1 MVLDREFP
9 AVYGV
14 TEYRRYYPE
23 GEATA
28 HVIGF
33 TDLDDKGKEG
43 VELAFEE
50 QLKGISGLQQVIRD
64 RKGNKVKDIAEIKP
78 AKPGQDIALSF
89 DARIQYIANRELAIT
104 VAESGAKA
112 GYLVA
117 LDIETGEV
125 LAWSISQLTTPIIV
139 LP

>member
-64 RKGNKVKDIAEIKP
+64 RKGNKVI
-78 AKPGQDIALSF
+78 
-89 DARIQYIANRELAIT
+89 ELP
-104 VAESGAKA
+104 K
-112 GYLVA
+112 
-117 LDIETGEV
+117 
-125 LAWSISQLTTPIIV
+125 
-139 LP
+139 